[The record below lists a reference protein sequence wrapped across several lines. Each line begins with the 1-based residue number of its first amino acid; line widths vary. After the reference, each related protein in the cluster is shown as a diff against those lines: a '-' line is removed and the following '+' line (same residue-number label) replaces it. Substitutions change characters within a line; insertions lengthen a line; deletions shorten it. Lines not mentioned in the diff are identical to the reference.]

1 MELTDNNFEPQNRHE
16 QHPGQDSAHKSSHK
30 HETGTDAEKPKEE
43 NDDDGKF
50 SPGEP
55 DNYNAEEFSTD

>member
-1 MELTDNNFEPQNRHE
+1 MDKKK
-16 QHPGQDSAHKSSHK
+16 HPSDKK
-30 HETGTDAEKPKEE
+30 EKVTGKNEAPEKPSDKET
-43 NDDDGKF
+43 DKF